1 MKIYKNHIELITEN
15 STENLIGLIVDYINK
30 LEINS
35 NSYKVM
41 NELNVECFNNFCL
54 ENLNIEELMFILTL
68 IANGRTT
75 SRRYPHTLNKEYL
88 MIFNK
93 LNNNNKIEIN
103 DKAFLFL
110 LSKDKISNHLLLIED
125 NPNFYKYLNKLMD
138 FYKDFFKITTES
150 ILFKMVYLLMLEKET
165 EFNILFKKE
174 LLRICQDIKEKDN
187 GLYLINEQLLNYQYH
202 YPSYYESLRN
212 YSSNFNE
219 LQKIIGFYSKLQ
231 IM

>member
-15 STENLIGLIVDYINK
+15 STENLINLIVNHINK

-35 NSYKVM
+35 NSHKVM
-41 NELNVECFNNFCL
+41 NELNLKSFNKFCL
-54 ENLNIEELMFILTL
+54 ENLNIEELMFLLTL

-75 SRRYPHTLNKEYL
+75 SHRYPHSLNKEYL

-93 LNNNNKIEIN
+93 LNDNNKSEIN

-138 FYKDFFKITTES
+138 FYKDFFKITNDS
-150 ILFKMVYLLMLEKET
+150 ILFKMVYLLRLENET
-165 EFNILFKKE
+165 EFNKIFKNE
-174 LLRICQDIKEKDN
+174 LLRVCQDIKEKDN
-187 GLYLINEQLLNYQYH
+187 LSFINQQLFNYQCR
-202 YPSYYESLRN
+202 YPSGYESLNN
-212 YSSNFNE
+212 YESNFNE
-219 LQKIIGFYSKLQ
+219 LQKLIGFYSELQ
-231 IM
+231 TK